1 MTVITHKMENFLT
14 CSSYAILLGLTGHRY
29 QDSSPPRTSLA
40 MYTSNYLLLFSLE
53 FVNWPFVKS
62 PQSLLLRTSADHLL
76 LSVSIQ
82 IFNIYLLFAQKNVLF
97 PQLAKTSKKKHAL
110 VCRPRLIVKDTHGML
125 TWILPKW
132 KYSQGHSFVSWQLA
146 T

>member
-1 MTVITHKMENFLT
+1 MTVITHEVESCLT
-14 CSSYAILLGLTGHRY
+14 CNSYLSLQGLTGHRY
-29 QDSSPPRTSLA
+29 QDSPPLRTSLA
-40 MYTSNYLLLFSLE
+40 MYTSNLLLLFSLE

-97 PQLAKTSKKKHAL
+97 PQLAKTSKKKHVL
-110 VCRPRLIVKDTHGML
+110 VCRPCLIIKDTLGML
-125 TWILPKW
+125 TWILPK
-132 KYSQGHSFVSWQLA
+132 
-146 T
+146 